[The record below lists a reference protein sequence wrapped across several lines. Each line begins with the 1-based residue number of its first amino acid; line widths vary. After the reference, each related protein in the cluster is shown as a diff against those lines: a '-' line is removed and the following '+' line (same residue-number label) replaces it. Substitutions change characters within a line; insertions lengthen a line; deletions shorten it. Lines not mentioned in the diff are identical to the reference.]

1 MNISQTFPDEK
12 LLIKRPCLAVGD
24 IKRSL
29 GVYQD
34 ILGFQLI
41 YQNQADEDSYL
52 YSVLNLSKEA
62 KLTFAALSNPSNMR
76 ALALTEVKGIE
87 LILPTYYSCALVIE
101 VCDIESKIEKLKQLN
116 LDVIQPNYFTTQ
128 NNLSFREQAF
138 SDYDGHRIMLYE
150 NLT

>member
-1 MNISQTFPDEK
+1 MNNSPTFPDEK
-12 LLIKRPCLAVGD
+12 LLIKRPCLTVSD
-24 IKRSL
+24 LKRSL

-41 YQNQADEDSYL
+41 YQSQADEDSYL
-52 YSVLNLSKEA
+52 YSVLNLPKEA

-87 LILPTYYSCALVIE
+87 LILPNVYNCALVIE
-101 VCDIESKIEKLKQLN
+101 VSDIELKIEKLKQLN
-116 LDVIQPNYFTTQ
+116 LDVIKPNYFTTQ